1 MKTTTEPHENM
12 RRERDNLRRLLGE
25 VLAYAELGKRYDGNG
40 KAACVRIFNLLTKYR
55 NLHTKRNSLPKT
67 IWRK

>member
-12 RRERDNLRRLLGE
+12 RRERDNLRRLMGE

-40 KAACVRIFNLLTKYR
+40 KAACVRIFNLLTKYQ
-55 NLHTKRNSLPKT
+55 NLNSK
-67 IWRK
+67 